1 MTWLPLV
8 FFAIAFFYSMVGFGG
23 GSSYL
28 AVLVLAG
35 LSYDQVPP
43 VALLCNLV
51 VTAGASWHF
60 YRAGHLRW
68 PTVLPFAVASIPLA
82 YLGGR
87 TTISETQFCLLLGLS
102 LLVAA
107 ARLLLGRRPVEP
119 VWQLNW
125 SQAWL
130 LGIPI
135 GAGLGFLAGLV
146 GIGGGI
152 FLSPLLLLLRWV
164 NVKQAAAAASV
175 FIVLNSA
182 AGLLGHL
189 QKGSGISLSLLLPL
203 GLVVLLGGQL
213 GSRIG
218 AYRVPMPRLQQVVGV
233 LILYVSLRL
242 LVRGVG

>member
-1 MTWLPLV
+1 M
-8 FFAIAFFYSMVGFGG
+8 
-23 GSSYL
+23 
-28 AVLVLAG
+28 
-35 LSYDQVPP
+35 
-43 VALLCNLV
+43 
-51 VTAGASWHF
+51 
-60 YRAGHLRW
+60 
-68 PTVLPFAVASIPLA
+68 
-82 YLGGR
+82 
-87 TTISETQFCLLLGLS
+87 
-102 LLVAA
+102 
-107 ARLLLGRRPVEP
+107 
-119 VWQLNW
+119 
-125 SQAWL
+125 
-130 LGIPI
+130 
-135 GAGLGFLAGLV
+135 
-146 GIGGGI
+146 
-152 FLSPLLLLLRWV
+152 